1 LHNCKGRGFGLL
13 VNIMSMNIISKI
25 DKLDDVQRAGLELMI
40 LYNVSYG
47 VSSFK
52 NNVIKFYSKEWEL
65 SEKEANLK
73 IQFIL
78 HLHLKHGEEVRRLC
92 KHFLY
97 PYSFDV
103 LEMMSNYRETIS
115 IYKRLYTKSKD
126 INAKIDNIIV
136 DIFKA
141 NRTFQKQ
148 RQYIPVLEPLLLQY
162 TI

>member
-1 LHNCKGRGFGLL
+1 MHNCKGRGFGLL
-13 VNIMSMNIISKI
+13 VNIISMNIISKI
-25 DKLDDVQRAGLELMI
+25 DKLDDVQRAGLELLI

-65 SEKEANLK
+65 SEEEAGLK

-78 HLHLKHGEEVRRLC
+78 QLHLKYGEEVRRLC
-92 KHFLY
+92 REFLY

-103 LEMMSNYRETIS
+103 LEMMSNYKETIS
-115 IYKRLYTKSKD
+115 IYKRLYTKSKSL
-126 INAKIDNIIV
+126 NAKIDNIIV

>member
-1 LHNCKGRGFGLL
+1 MD
-13 VNIMSMNIISKI
+13 IMSKI
-25 DKLDDVQRAGLELMI
+25 DKLDNVQRAGLELLI
-40 LYNVSYG
+40 LYQVSYG
-47 VSSFK
+47 ISSFR
-52 NNVIKFYSKEWEL
+52 NRSIKFYSKEWGL
-65 SEKEANLK
+65 SEEAAGLK

-126 INAKIDNIIV
+126 LNTKIDSIIV

-141 NRTFQKQ
+141 NRTFQK
-148 RQYIPVLEPLLLQY
+148 RKQYIPVLEPLLLQY

>member
-1 LHNCKGRGFGLL
+1 
-13 VNIMSMNIISKI
+13 MNIISKI

-52 NNVIKFYSKEWEL
+52 NNVLKFYSKEWEL
-65 SEKEANLK
+65 SEKEAGLK
-73 IQFIL
+73 IRFIL
-78 HLHLKHGEEVRRLC
+78 HLHLKYGEEVRRLC
-92 KHFLY
+92 REFIN
-97 PYSFDV
+97 PYTFDV
-103 LEMMSNYRETIS
+103 LEMMANYREDIAS
-115 IYKRLYTKSKD
+115 YKRLYKKSKS
-126 INAKIDNIIV
+126 INSKIDEIII

-148 RQYIPVLEPLLLQY
+148 KQYIPVLDRLLLQY